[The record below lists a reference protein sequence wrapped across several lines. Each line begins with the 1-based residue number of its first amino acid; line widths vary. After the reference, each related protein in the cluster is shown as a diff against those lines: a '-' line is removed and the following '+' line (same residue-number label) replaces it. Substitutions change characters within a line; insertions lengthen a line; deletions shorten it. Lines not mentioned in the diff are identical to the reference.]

1 MKRKIYRSSATVLL
15 GSFFIFSLGGCSSML
30 NFSAWFPSWG
40 QDEKYFAA
48 RDARQDI
55 QGIYRLACAYQE
67 KNQHQMALEEF
78 KRVLRLDPNHAQ
90 SYNGMGISHDRL
102 GNYSRAVGCYT
113 AALKINPDLD
123 YVHNNLGYSYLLQ
136 GQAVQAAAA
145 FQKAIA
151 LNKTNDRYR
160 NNLGV
165 AYAQMGKVH
174 MALAEFKST
183 EKEAVV
189 HAPAVAEKAEARQ
202 VASQQTEDKA
212 PVPAPVAAAEL
223 PAGPARVETV
233 ANVASSLPIGVEPTP
248 QVVEYRKPATSAVEA
263 VKQTPVTAKPAQTV
277 AVESKPQTAEKIKS
291 APVQTAAAAPEK
303 QSAGT
308 AKPAAPILSST
319 TATQKPPVVMI
330 QATQVKKQVAAKITT
345 TPEPP
350 AMSAASSLNM
360 SPSLPVQQMFVA
372 HKAQVEVMNGTGGKG
387 MASWWGNHLRQQ
399 GVPTV
404 AQFTTAGSNCPKTKI
419 YYCEG
424 YLQEAY
430 QVAKKIPLY
439 QDFERVAAFED
450 SKVKVRVVI
459 GRDVLRFAHKDAER
473 IIVARADI

>member
-15 GSFFIFSLGGCSSML
+15 GSFFLFALGGCSPAL
-30 NFSAWFPSWG
+30 NFSTWLPSWG
-40 QDEKYFAA
+40 QDEGYFAA
-48 RDARQDI
+48 QNARQDI

-78 KRVLRLDPNHAQ
+78 KRVLRLNPNHAQ

-136 GQAVQAAAA
+136 GQAAPAAAT

-183 EKEAVV
+183 EKEEPAPP
-189 HAPAVAEKAEARQ
+189 PAVAEKPEILQ
-202 VASQQTEDKA
+202 VANRQTEEKA
-212 PVPAPVAAAEL
+212 PVTTTRTMAAEL
-223 PAGPARVETV
+223 PTGPARVKT
-233 ANVASSLPIGVEPTP
+233 ATNTAPSLPIGVEPAP
-248 QVVEYRKPATSAVEA
+248 QVAENSKPAASAGETA
-263 VKQTPVTAKPAQTV
+263 QQTPVTAKPAPGQTA
-277 AVESKPQTAEKIKS
+277 AVESKPQVPEKME
-291 APVQTAAAAPEK
+291 AAPE
-303 QSAGT
+303 QT
-308 AKPAAPILSST
+308 APAAPERQIADAAPIPSPAP
-319 TATQKPPVVMI
+319 ATKKPLAVITPAK
-330 QATQVKKQVAAKITT
+330 QAKKQLAGKVTA
-345 TPEPP
+345 PESP
-350 AMSAASSLNM
+350 AMPTAAPPRIM
-360 SPSLPVQQMFVA
+360 AQPLPAQQMFVA
-372 HKAQVEVMNGTGGKG
+372 HKAQIEVMNGTGGKG
-387 MASWWGNHLRQQ
+387 LASWWGNHLRQQ
-399 GVPTV
+399 GVPV
-404 AQFTTAGSNCPKTKI
+404 AQFTTAGSNYAKTKI

-424 YLQEAY
+424 FLQEAY
-430 QVAKKIPLY
+430 QLAKKIPLY
-439 QDFERVAAFED
+439 QNFERVAAFED

-459 GRDVLRFAHKDAER
+459 GRDMLRFAHKTAER